1 MSSITKSLKLEKE
14 MKPIF
19 NKASDKNNLA
29 MITKMEGKLINKLKD
44 TLTDLK
50 LTKKEIEKIEH
61 NVIL

>member
-1 MSSITKSLKLEKE
+1 

-19 NKASDKNNLA
+19 NKASDKNNLT
-29 MITKMEGKLINKLKD
+29 MITKMERKLINKLKD

-50 LTKKEIEKIEH
+50 IIKKEIEKIEH